1 MEVKQKLHEMTKS
14 TNPIYILSQP
24 TQTGKTSL
32 LMDWVLRTPNVGG
45 ILTPDVN
52 GMRKLFDIDTQHY
65 HNLQIG
71 HQAPG
76 IKIGRFTFDPVVF
89 NLANN
94 IIEQSTTQQYNWI
107 VVDEIG
113 RLEMEQQR
121 GLATAVSAIIKASQ
135 TGHFPFKLLL
145 VIRDYLLNDAINY
158 YQLQSAIILDKSFF
172 YTTEIASQKE
182 QTPLIGIVL
191 CGGQSV
197 RMGVD
202 KAFIIYINK
211 AQYAYVA
218 DMLKAFCSPIFISC
232 NSKQQPAFLHQYKS
246 IIDNATFGNIGP
258 IAGVLTAFEQYPQSA
273 ILVIGC
279 DYPYLQKDD
288 IEALCV
294 ARDTEFDA
302 VCYQNN
308 ETGFDEPLLAIY
320 EKKCA
325 LLLLQY
331 FQNGHHSLRYF
342 LQTIRTKRIYSKE
355 NNRIQSVD
363 C

>member
-1 MEVKQKLHEMTKS
+1 MRIS
-14 TNPIYILSQP
+14 NIYVLSQP
-24 TQTGKTSL
+24 IQTGKTTL
-32 LMDWVLRTPNVGG
+32 LMDWLKTHPNTEGF
-45 ILTPDVN
+45 LTPDIK
-52 GMRKLFDIDTQHY
+52 GKRKLFDIASQTY
-65 HNLQIG
+65 HDLQLDDK
-71 HQAPG
+71 QDG
-76 IKIGRFTFDPVVF
+76 IKIGRFVFDETIFAQARQILTDAFHNKPD
-89 NLANN
+89 
-94 IIEQSTTQQYNWI
+94 WI

-113 RLEMEQQR
+113 RLEMER
-121 GLATAVSAIIKASQ
+121 NEGLEPAVSNLINQFRS
-135 TGHFPFKLLL
+135 TETDTKLLL
-145 VIRDYLLNDAINY
+145 VIRDYLLQDAKKHYGITDANTVD
-158 YQLQSAIILDKSFF
+158 LDFF
-172 YTTEIASQKE
+172 KPNQPITG
-182 QTPLIGIVL
+182 LIL

-197 RMGVD
+197 RMGTD
-202 KAFIIYINK
+202 KAFIIYNNK

-232 NSKQQPAFLHQYKS
+232 NSKQQPAFLQQYKS

-258 IAGVLTAFEQYPQSA
+258 MAGVLTAFEKYPQSA

-294 ARDTEFDA
+294 ARDAEFDA

-320 EKKCA
+320 EKQCA
-325 LLLLQY
+325 LLMLQY
-331 FQNGHHSLRYF
+331 FQNGHHSMRYF
-342 LQTIRTKRIYSKE
+342 LQTIRTKRMYPKE